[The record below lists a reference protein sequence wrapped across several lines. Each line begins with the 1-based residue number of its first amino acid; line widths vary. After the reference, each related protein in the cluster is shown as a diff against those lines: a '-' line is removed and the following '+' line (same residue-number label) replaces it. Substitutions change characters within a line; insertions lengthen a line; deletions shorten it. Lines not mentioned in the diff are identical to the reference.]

1 MTEIKNKKKKLVW
14 PWIIGGGI
22 VALLIYSIGFRD
34 QKETVAK
41 DKVTEDIINVNENN
55 LTVAAFVRFMEE
67 DTMKM
72 ELDDTFTKE
81 ALLKLVDATNAM
93 AEEIHFDISADM
105 DRVIKYVNRT
115 LAVPIET
122 SHADSFRDAADR
134 LTSVL
139 KKMQQAKYPGLNR
152 ELVELENASASI
164 NWKVLTLDQK
174 DAVKAFFKK
183 AMTLLRKMN

>member
-1 MTEIKNKKKKLVW
+1 MTEIKIKKKKLVW
-14 PWIIGGGI
+14 PWIIGCGI

-41 DKVTEDIINVNENN
+41 EPVTEDIINVNENN
-55 LTVAAFVRFMEE
+55 LTVTAFVRFMEE

-93 AEEIHFDISADM
+93 AEEIRFDISADM

-115 LAVPIET
+115 LAVPIEN
-122 SHADSFRDAADR
+122 SHADSFRDAADK

-139 KKMQQAKYPGLNR
+139 KKMQQAKYPGLTR
-152 ELVELENASASI
+152 EVVELENASASI

-174 DAVKAFFKK
+174 GAVKAFFKK
-183 AMTLLRKMN
+183 AMNLLRKMN